1 VISFLFCCETWDYLN
16 LQELLSFLL
25 GSTLRTLSLQSTVTV
40 SLIPHIS
47 PSMGRLMSAANP
59 LADSG
64 DYIPSKGFIYKPD
77 LVWPPPPS
85 KECGL
90 EQVLLGEDGGQVVQ
104 LYEQVQVGFQLFSH
118 LSSRLSRLSGTLGSP
133 QMYCPNNLMDHP
145 LVSPVNQGSLGGL
158 CPLYIVSSLSSAY
171 LSRQTFLMSLVFI
184 TGCWK

>member
-1 VISFLFCCETWDYLN
+1 MN
-16 LQELLSFLL
+16 L
-25 GSTLRTLSLQSTVTV
+25 T
-40 SLIPHIS
+40 
-47 PSMGRLMSAANP
+47 
-59 LADSG
+59 DSG

-104 LYEQVQVGFQLFSH
+104 LYEQVQVSLRNFSPIAQKTDGPF
-118 LSSRLSRLSGTLGSP
+118 SIP

-158 CPLYIVSSLSSAY
+158 CPLYIVSYCVRVSLK
-171 LSRQTFLMSLVFI
+171 L
-184 TGCWK
+184 C